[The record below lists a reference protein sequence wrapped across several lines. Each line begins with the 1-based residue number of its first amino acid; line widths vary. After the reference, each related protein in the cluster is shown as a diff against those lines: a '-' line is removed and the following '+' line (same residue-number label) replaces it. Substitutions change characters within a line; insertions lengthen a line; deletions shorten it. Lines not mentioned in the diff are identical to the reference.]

1 MLKNRKKYEKL
12 KPIDLE
18 KFKTINKKNVT
29 GISTQTF
36 GSKWFL
42 LPKGKAIFKTF
53 DDYLFPAI
61 KEYRY
66 INELL
71 CYELAKMINVPCATY
86 EPAYDNKNGKVIK
99 GLVSYKVNSTHQKLT
114 TAYDVSNYIQSS
126 TLGEILDEIEEKTE
140 DDGYVLD
147 PEFEFDLFKLTVFD
161 YLSMQQDR
169 HLLNIHI
176 IDDKKN
182 NFRYLSPIIDNEMAF
197 GVISIDK
204 FISCDLKVTIHKIVD
219 DMNEMFREIR
229 SLSVCS
235 YHNYEENIND
245 LVKLAKTHK
254 KYYEFLI
261 NAVKNFDVKEA
272 IQILQKKGI
281 KVPNNYKNYLIA
293 LNKYIR
299 KEFAECIKKN
309 RDLNNQIEFNY

>member
-18 KFKTINKKNVT
+18 NFKTINKKKLT
-29 GISTQTF
+29 GISTETY

-53 DDYLFPAI
+53 DDDYFPAI
-61 KEYRY
+61 KKFRY
-66 INELL
+66 INEIL
-71 CYELAKMINVPCATY
+71 CCELAKMINVPCATY

-99 GLVSYKVNSTHQKLT
+99 GLVSYKVNSTHQKLM

-126 TLGEILDEIEEKTE
+126 TLGEIIDEIEEKTE

-147 PEFEFDLFKLTVFD
+147 NDFEFDLFKLTVFD

-169 HLLNIHI
+169 HLSNIHI

-204 FISCDLKVTIHKIVD
+204 LMSCNFKVTVHSIVD
-219 DMNEMFREIR
+219 DMNLMAR
-229 SLSVCS
+229 SINSLCINNN
-235 YHNYEENIND
+235 HNYEDNIND

-254 KYYEFLI
+254 RYYEFLV
-261 NAVKNFDVKEA
+261 NAVKNFDVKRA
-272 IQILQKKGI
+272 IQILQDKGI
-281 KVPNNYKNYLIA
+281 EIPNNYKNYLIS

-299 KEFAECIKKN
+299 KDFVRCIKQNKN
-309 RDLNNQIEFNY
+309 LNNEIEL